1 MRMIDLILGSY
12 GLTVV
17 INLLFVVLVNRFD
30 ILLVTGPLAF
40 IPLLFTLNQR
50 RKE

>member
-30 ILLVTGPLAF
+30 ILLVTGSLAF

-50 RKE
+50 RKG